1 MLLSNFYKAQGAAVF
16 GKQLSSSDVYSSSLK
31 NTYNIGLNNA
41 PTNSSYMLNIYKA
54 GLTTYAGSYN
64 AQDFYSAVKT
74 AYSTTQGHLGSG
86 PYGGTMVFIL
96 PGTGTT
102 PPTVNDYK
110 LETPIFSLDLI
121 GISNGEGM
129 GTGTLVTAYQNNTLN
144 IITITELG
152 IVAATSVKT
161 SASALLVPNMECVQ
175 LSREV
180 LTTPIVMKPG
190 DIKSLSITIQYT
202 QNTSVSQ

>member
-31 NTYNIGLNNA
+31 NTYNIGLGYN
-41 PTNSSYMLNIYKA
+41 PTSSSYMPNIYKA
-54 GLTTYAGSYN
+54 GLTTYAGSYD
-64 AQDFYSAVKT
+64 AQNFYSAVKT
-74 AYSTTQGHLGSG
+74 AYSTTQGHLASG
-86 PYGGTMVFIL
+86 NYGGTMVFIL

-121 GISNGEGM
+121 GISS
-129 GTGTLVTAYQNNTLN
+129 GTGIGTGSLVTAYQNNTLN

-152 IVAATSVKT
+152 IVAATSTKNSS
-161 SASALLVPNMECVQ
+161 SARLVDYMECVQ

-190 DIKSLSITIQYT
+190 DVKSLSITIQYT
-202 QNTSVSQ
+202 QNTGISQ